1 MASGAGEGT
10 GAVVRGEEAAVLG
23 CKVSASG
30 IAAISGPY
38 VLDVA
43 SPWPIMI
50 G

>member
-23 CKVSASG
+23 SGSACR

-50 G
+50 A